1 MESVKLFQV
10 NIFMPVAKF
19 PHLAIWLFCKR
30 KPFGSLVSSGSFP
43 KKLTAKIGDFA
54 LIRERERKNANA

>member
-1 MESVKLFQV
+1 
-10 NIFMPVAKF
+10 MPVTKF